1 MTDLTIG
8 ALTALHRI
16 CESIDSISSTASSH
30 SRAFVIEVM
39 GRHCGWLALL
49 AGIATGADFIFIP
62 ESPPEREDW
71 EGEMCDLLK
80 SHRAVGKRKSIVI
93 VAEGA
98 LDRNLKPIK
107 PDYVKDI
114 LVDRLG
120 LDTRVTTL
128 GHTQRGGKPCAY
140 DRILVSLTFIVGVC
154 RRHGRAHCAH
164 KIAHTSGSGSCRGP
178 LVCYSRDSFVHDRYP
193 RKQDHQSAP
202 PGGCCPGTS
211 RCQLDSGVLL
221 NQGQTQAVA
230 EAIEAKDFVKAMS
243 FRDSEFQESLQAFK
257 ISSSLATRDHVAEDK
272 VSNFMM
278 VKARIRADDPATTNR
293 YYSVSHLVPV

>member
-1 MTDLTIG
+1 MLRSSGRELRHTLSNDMSMTDLTIG

-62 ESPPEREDW
+62 ESPPASDDW
-71 EGEMCDLLK
+71 ETEMCNLLK

-98 LDRNLKPIK
+98 LDKNLKAIK
-107 PDYVKDI
+107 PDYVKQI

-140 DRILVSLTFIVGVC
+140 DRILVS
-154 RRHGRAHCAH
+154 HHC
-164 KIAHTSGSGSCRGP
+164 HT
-178 LVCYSRDSFVHDRYP
+178 LLQEQ
-193 RKQDHQSAP
+193 RKHNGQGAKLKRTLSP
-202 PGGCCPGTS
+202 PC
-211 RCQLDSGVLL
+211 
-221 NQGQTQAVA
+221 
-230 EAIEAKDFVKAMS
+230 
-243 FRDSEFQESLQAFK
+243 
-257 ISSSLATRDHVAEDK
+257 K
-272 VSNFMM
+272 VS
-278 VKARIRADDPATTNR
+278 RLSRRCCRPLPTRRRT
-293 YYSVSHLVPV
+293 